1 MRTRL
6 LAANV
11 TLSLALLLHS
21 AVAACQ
27 PATMV
32 YRLGTDTLAVEQ
44 FTRAGNRMT
53 GEMVQ
58 RNGLAVVRYKYE
70 LTMDA
75 GGWPTAATIARMQGD
90 GTPVPNAP
98 TETRFTFSRDSVV
111 REAVFKDSVQRRAFA
126 VAKAVVNFPVFIYGP
141 TEVLAGLRKG
151 SARVDSVPAIGLA
164 GGIGYAGLFMPR
176 GDTLRLNGAPYAMVL
191 RFDAKNQLQL
201 VDGKFTTNKAYAT
214 RSNGTVDVAALARTM
229 KPTGVLSVRDEAR
242 ASFGPG
248 GMVLIDYGRP
258 LVRERTVWGGLLVP
272 FDSVWRAGA
281 NDATHMFITRAMTI
295 GTMTLP
301 VGMYTLWV
309 QHTHSGTFLIVSNQV
324 GQWGTQ
330 YTPARD
336 AGRVQMTMTPTSAP
350 VEEFTITVKALGGVR
365 GLLEMAWGPSVA
377 SVPFTMAVG
386 QP

>member
-1 MRTRL
+1 MRIRHI
-6 LAANV
+6 LAVVALPIFAA
-11 TLSLALLLHS
+11 TLSA
-21 AVAACQ
+21 Q

-32 YRLGTDTLAVEQ
+32 YRLGTDTLAIET
-44 FTRAGNRMT
+44 FTRAGNKMT
-53 GEMVQ
+53 GAMVQ
-58 RNGLAVVRYKYE
+58 RNGLAVVRYTYD
-70 LTMDA
+70 LTVGA
-75 GGWPTAATIARMQGD
+75 TGWPTAATIARMQGD
-90 GTPVPNAP
+90 GTPAPNAP
-98 TETRFTFSRDSVV
+98 TETRFTFGKDSVV

-126 VAKAVVNFPVFIYGP
+126 ATKSVVNFPVFIYGP
-141 TEVLAGLRKG
+141 TEILAALKKG
-151 SARVDSVPAIGLA
+151 GAPVDSVPAVGL
-164 GGIGYAGLFMPR
+164 GGGLGFAGLFMPH
-176 GDTLRLNGAPYAMVL
+176 GDTLRLNGAPYAMVM

-214 RSNGTVDVAALARTM
+214 RTNGSVDIAAIARTM

-258 LVRERTVWGGLLVP
+258 LVRERTVWGGLLIP
-272 FDSVWRAGA
+272 FDSIWRAGA

-301 VGMYTLWV
+301 AGMYTLWV
-309 QHTHSGTFLIVSNQV
+309 QHTHNGTFLIVSNQV

-330 YTPARD
+330 YTPSRD
-336 AGRVQMTMTPTSAP
+336 VGRVQMTMTPAPTP

-365 GLLEMAWGPSVA
+365 GAIEMAWGPSVA
-377 SVPFTMAVG
+377 SVPFTVTTT